1 MADRPLPRSG
11 GNRFLAV
18 PNPDIQF
25 VSSGAVVLDCALGG
39 GWPLG
44 RIVNIVGDKSTGK
57 TLLAIEAC
65 ANFARQYGAGSI
77 WYAETEAAFDDKYAA
92 SLGLPLDR
100 IKFVKGLATVEELH
114 RQLLKAVEFRGP
126 SLFVVDSLDALSDE
140 AEMERKIGEGS
151 YGTGK
156 AKQMSEM
163 LRRLAGSVAEANML
177 LMIFS
182 QVRSNIGVPFGR
194 ATTRSGG
201 RALDFYASQVL
212 FLAHLKNEKRTIN
225 KVERVTGVRIKAKVD
240 KNKIGLP
247 LRECEFSIR
256 FGFGI
261 DDERASVEWLKS
273 VGFHEEDVAKYSP
286 ADLKDQVCR
295 KWAEIETSFLPT
307 RRKY

>member
-1 MADRPLPRSG
+1 M
-11 GNRFLAV
+11 
-18 PNPDIQF
+18 
-25 VSSGAVVLDCALGG
+25 
-39 GWPLG
+39 
-44 RIVNIVGDKSTGK
+44 
-57 TLLAIEAC
+57 
-65 ANFARQYGAGSI
+65 
-77 WYAETEAAFDDKYAA
+77 
-92 SLGLPLDR
+92 
-100 IKFVKGLATVEELH
+100 
-114 RQLLKAVEFRGP
+114 
-126 SLFVVDSLDALSDE
+126 
-140 AEMERKIGEGS
+140 
-151 YGTGK
+151 
-156 AKQMSEM
+156 
-163 LRRLAGSVAEANML
+163 
-177 LMIFS
+177 
-182 QVRSNIGVPFGR
+182 
-194 ATTRSGG
+194 
-201 RALDFYASQVL
+201 DFYASQVL